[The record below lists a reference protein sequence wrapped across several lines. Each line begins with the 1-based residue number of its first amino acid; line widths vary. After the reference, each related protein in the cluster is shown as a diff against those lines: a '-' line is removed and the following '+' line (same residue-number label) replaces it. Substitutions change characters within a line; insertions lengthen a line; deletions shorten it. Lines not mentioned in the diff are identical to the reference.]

1 MKKYQIIII
10 CVFLLSALLSL
21 IQGATAGW
29 IISGAVAVVLALV
42 WRNKQP
48 VKRDSAPPPQVSS
61 PAAPLPYPNPAP
73 MTPVAP
79 MVPDDIVSDSFI
91 VAGTS
96 FRREVIEEMGVEN
109 PAYSY
114 SKRQLIDEVS
124 EGERVYEYEFFPSNV
139 ELIEEPDNPHDPN
152 AIKVVIDGVHVGYIK
167 SGSCSRVRNL
177 LRSGKAISV
186 EADIYGGNYKLLS
199 LDDDE
204 QYHIEKSETD
214 FGVKV
219 RIIHRK

>member
-29 IISGAVAVVLALV
+29 IISGAAAVALSLL
-42 WRNKQP
+42 WRKKQSPLQHHSELPGTPNISNSVPPIPEP
-48 VKRDSAPPPQVSS
+48 VTSA
-61 PAAPLPYPNPAP
+61 
-73 MTPVAP
+73 
-79 MVPDDIVSDSFI
+79 PDDIVSDSFI

-96 FRREVIEEMGVEN
+96 FRREAIEEMGVEN

-124 EGERVYEYEFFPSNV
+124 EGERVYEYEFFPTNV

-177 LRSGKAISV
+177 LRSGKTKSV

-204 QYHIEKSETD
+204 QYHIEKNETD
-214 FGVKV
+214 FGVKI